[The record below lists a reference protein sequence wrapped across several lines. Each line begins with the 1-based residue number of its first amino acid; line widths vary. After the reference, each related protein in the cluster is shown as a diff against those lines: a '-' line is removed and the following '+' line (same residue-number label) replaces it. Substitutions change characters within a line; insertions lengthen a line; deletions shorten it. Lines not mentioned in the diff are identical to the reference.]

1 MKLNQILLSVFLS
14 IKENRLKVALTTLG
28 IVVGALTIVV
38 VLAIGMGGQVA
49 IEEQYKSM
57 NVGTVTVMSGMGRE
71 NAQYRLTDED
81 YVTMIEQLEGI
92 EASTM
97 MLSDRGTVAYETET
111 DTYTVAGVTEAVVQ
125 INNLDIAYGAFLTEA
140 DNTDM
145 NRVAIIGSSIAALF
159 FPDEPETALGQKI
172 LINGKRFEVIG
183 VLGEMGEAGPGM
195 APDETVYVPYNTA
208 EKQLT
213 GPMASPRFMFLASD
227 INDVETMIADI
238 GVLLNRLYE
247 GNGDRFR
254 VMDAGSRLE
263 TARDS
268 AKTMTMMLFSVSV
281 VVMIVGGIGIMNV
294 LFVSVKERTREIG
307 ILKSI
312 GAKRRDILLLF
323 LFEAILVSGVGGL
336 VGILLGNLALPVLSA
351 MSVTVVGSSFGNG
364 LAFLSSGV
372 IGTFFG
378 YYPASQAAALKPI
391 DALNYE

>member
-1 MKLNQILLSVFLS
+1 MKMNQILLSVILS

-28 IVVGALTIVV
+28 IVVGAMTIVV
-38 VLAIGMGGQVA
+38 VLAIGMGGQAA

-57 NVGTVTVMSGMGRE
+57 NVGTVSISSGMGRE
-71 NAQYRLTDED
+71 NAKYRLEEADFTTIMSE
-81 YVTMIEQLEGI
+81 VSGIQAGSMI
-92 EASTM
+92 M
-97 MLSDRGTVAYETET
+97 SDRGTVAYESET
-111 DTYTVAGVTEAVVQ
+111 DTFTVSGVTEAILQ
-125 INNLDIAYGAFLTEA
+125 INNLDIAYGAFVTEE

-145 NRVAIIGSSIAALF
+145 NRVAVIGYSVADLF
-159 FPDEPETALGQKI
+159 FPDGAESAIGQKI

-195 APDETVYVPYNTA
+195 NPDESVYVPYKTA
-208 EKQLT
+208 AKQLT
-213 GPMASPRFMFLASD
+213 GPMASPSFMFLASD
-227 INDVETMIADI
+227 IKNVETMIADI
-238 GVLLNRLYE
+238 SAVINKRHD
-247 GNGDRFR
+247 GNGDKFR
-254 VMDAGSRLE
+254 MMDSGKRLE
-263 TARDS
+263 TARAS
-268 AKTMTMMLFSVSV
+268 AQTMTMMLFSVSV
-281 VVMIVGGIGIMNV
+281 VVMVVGGIGIMNV

-312 GAKRRDILLLF
+312 GAKRRDILLMF

-336 VGILLGNLALPVLSA
+336 AGILLGNLALPVLSA
-351 MSVTVVGSSFGNG
+351 MSVQVVGSGIGNS

>member
-81 YVTMIEQLEGI
+81 YVTMTEQLEGI

-238 GVLLNRLYE
+238 GVLLNRLHE

>member
-14 IKENRLKVALTTLG
+14 IRENRLKVALTTLG
-28 IVVGALTIVV
+28 IVVGAMTIVV
-38 VLAIGMGGQVA
+38 VLAIGMGGQAA

-71 NAQYRLTDED
+71 NAQYRLTEED
-81 YVTMIEQLEGI
+81 YATLLEQLSGV
-92 EASTM
+92 EAGSM

-111 DTYTVAGVTEAVVQ
+111 DTYTVAGVTEAIVQ
-125 INNLDIAYGAFLTEA
+125 INNLELELGTFLTES
-140 DNTDM
+140 DNEEM
-145 NRVAIIGSSIAALF
+145 NRVAVIGYSVADLF
-159 FPDEPETALGQKI
+159 FPEDHSHALGQK
-172 LINGKRFEVIG
+172 LTLNGKRFEIIG

-195 APDETVYVPYNTA
+195 APDETVYVPYKTA
-208 EKQLT
+208 AKQLT
-213 GPMASPRFMFLASD
+213 GPMASPRFMFLAAD
-227 INDVETMIADI
+227 IEDVEGMIADI
-238 GVLLNRLYE
+238 GDLLNKLHD

-254 VMDAGSRLE
+254 VMDSGSRLE

-268 AKTMTMMLFSVSV
+268 ARTMTMMLFSVSV
-281 VVMIVGGIGIMNV
+281 VVMVVGGIGIMNV

-312 GAKRRDILLLF
+312 GAKRRDILLMF

-336 VGILLGNLALPVLSA
+336 TGILLGNLVLPVLTA
-351 MSVTVVGSSFGNG
+351 LQVTVVGSALGNA

>member
-1 MKLNQILLSVFLS
+1 MKLNQILLSVILS
-14 IKENRLKVALTTLG
+14 IRENRLKVALTTLG

-38 VLAIGMGGQVA
+38 VLAIGMGGQAA

-71 NAQYRLTDED
+71 NAKYSLTTEDYTALTDQ
-81 YVTMIEQLEGI
+81 ISGI
-92 EASTM
+92 QASSM
-97 MLSDRGTVAYETET
+97 MLSSRGTIAYETET
-111 DTYTVAGVTEAVVQ
+111 DTYTVAGATEAIMA
-125 INNLDIAYGAFLTEA
+125 INNLDVAYGAFITET
-140 DNTDM
+140 DNVEM
-145 NRVAIIGSSIAALF
+145 NRVAVIGYSIADLF
-159 FPDEPETALGQKI
+159 FPDAPESALGQKI
-172 LINGKRFEVIG
+172 LVNGKRFEIVG

-195 APDETVYVPYNTA
+195 NPDETVYVPYSTA
-208 EKQLT
+208 AKQLT
-213 GPMASPRFMFLASD
+213 GPMAAPQIMILASD
-227 INDVETMIADI
+227 IENVSTIIEEI
-238 GVLLNRLYE
+238 GTTLNKLHE
-247 GNGDRFR
+247 GNGDKFR
-254 VMDAGSRLE
+254 IMDAGKRLE

-268 AKTMTMMLFSVSV
+268 AKTMTMMLFSISV

-312 GAKRRDILLLF
+312 GAKRKDILLLF
-323 LFEAILVSGVGGL
+323 LFEAVLVSVVGGL
-336 VGILLGNLALPVLSA
+336 AGILLGNLALPVLSA
-351 MSVTVVGSSFGNG
+351 MSVQVVGSNLGNG

>member
-1 MKLNQILLSVFLS
+1 MKLNQILLSVILS
-14 IKENRLKVALTTLG
+14 IRENRLKVALTTLG

-57 NVGTVTVMSGMGRE
+57 NVGTVTIMSGMGRE
-71 NAQYRLTDED
+71 NAQYRLTED
-81 YVTMIEQLEGI
+81 DFTAMNEQLTGI
-92 EASTM
+92 QASTM
-97 MLSDRGTVAYETET
+97 MLSDRGTIAYETET
-111 DTYTVAGVTEAVVQ
+111 DTYTVAGVSEAIVK
-125 INNLDIAYGAFLTEA
+125 INNLDIAYGTFLTEE

-145 NRVAIIGSSIAALF
+145 NRVAIIGYSVADLF
-159 FPDEPETALGQKI
+159 FPDAAESAIGQKI
-172 LINGKRFEVIG
+172 LVNGKRFEVIG

-195 APDETVYVPYNTA
+195 NPDETVYVPYNTA

-227 INDVETMIADI
+227 ITQVETMITDI
-238 GVLLNRLYE
+238 GTMLDKLHD
-247 GNGDRFR
+247 GNGDKFR

-323 LFEAILVSGVGGL
+323 LFEAVLVSGVGGL
-336 VGILLGNLALPVLSA
+336 VGILLGNLALPILTA
-351 MSVTVVGSSFGNG
+351 MSVQVVGSNLGNG

>member
-1 MKLNQILLSVFLS
+1 MKLNQILLSVLLS
-14 IKENRLKVALTTLG
+14 IRENRLKVALTTLG

-38 VLAIGMGGQVA
+38 VLAIGMGGQAA

-71 NAQYRLTDED
+71 NAQYRLTASDFTVMTE
-81 YVTMIEQLEGI
+81 ELSGLQ
-92 EASTM
+92 ASTM

-111 DTYTVAGVTEAVVQ
+111 DTYTLAGVTDAIVV
-125 INNLDIAYGAFLTEA
+125 INNLEVAYGAFFTES
-140 DNTDM
+140 DNAEM
-145 NRVAIIGSSIAALF
+145 NRVAVIGSSVAELF
-159 FPDEPETALGQKI
+159 FPENPEAALGKKI
-172 LINGKRFEVIG
+172 LINGKRFEVTG

-195 APDETVYVPYNTA
+195 APDETVYVPYKTA
-208 EKQLT
+208 EKQMT
-213 GPMASPRFMFLASD
+213 GPMAAPRFMFLAED
-227 INDVETMIADI
+227 LGDVETIISDI
-238 GVLLNRLYE
+238 DTLLNRLYN
-247 GNGDRFR
+247 GNGSRFR
-254 VMDAGSRLE
+254 VMDAGNRLE

-268 AKTMTMMLFSVSV
+268 ARTMTMMLFSVSV

-312 GAKRRDILLLF
+312 GAKQKDILLLF
-323 LFEAILVSGVGGL
+323 LVEAVLVSGVGGL

-351 MSVTVVGSSFGNG
+351 MSVTVVGSGLGNG

>member
-1 MKLNQILLSVFLS
+1 MKLNQIILSVLLS
-14 IKENRLKVALTTLG
+14 IRENKLKVALTTLG
-28 IVVGALTIVV
+28 IVVGAMTIVV
-38 VLAIGMGGQVA
+38 VLAIGMGGQAA

-57 NVGTVTVMSGMGRE
+57 NVGTVTIMSGMGRE
-71 NAQYRLTDED
+71 NAQYRLTDDD
-81 YVTMIEQLEGI
+81 YAAMTEQLAGI
-92 EASTM
+92 QASSM
-97 MLSDRGTVAYETET
+97 MLSDRGAIAYETET
-111 DTYTVAGVTEAVVQ
+111 DTYTVAGVTEAIVQ
-125 INNLDIAYGAFLTEA
+125 INNLDIAYGTFLTEE

-145 NRVAIIGSSIAALF
+145 NRVAVIGYTVADLF
-159 FPDEPETALGQKI
+159 FPEAAESAIGQKI
-172 LINGKRFEVIG
+172 TINGKRFEVVG

-195 APDETVYVPYNTA
+195 NPDETVYVPYNTA

-227 INDVETMIADI
+227 IAEVETMIAEI
-238 GVLLNRLYE
+238 STLLDKLHD
-247 GNGDRFR
+247 GNGDKFR

-312 GAKRRDILLLF
+312 GAKRKDILLLF
-323 LFEAILVSGVGGL
+323 LIEAVFVSGFGGL

-351 MSVTVVGSSFGNG
+351 MSVTVVGSGLGNG

-378 YYPASQAAALKPI
+378 YYPASQAASLKPI

>member
-1 MKLNQILLSVFLS
+1 MKMNQILLSVILS

-28 IVVGALTIVV
+28 IVVGAMTIVV
-38 VLAIGMGGQVA
+38 VLAIGMGGQAA

-71 NAQYRLTDED
+71 NAKYRLDEGD
-81 YVTMIEQLEGI
+81 YTTIMSEVQGI
-92 EASTM
+92 QAGSMVMSE
-97 MLSDRGTVAYETET
+97 RGTIAYEAET
-111 DTYTVAGVTEAVVQ
+111 DTFTVSGVTDAILQ
-125 INNLDIAYGAFLTEA
+125 INNLDIAYGAFITEA

-145 NRVAIIGSSIAALF
+145 NRVAVIGYSVADLF
-159 FPDEPETALGQKI
+159 FPDSAESAVGQKI

-195 APDETVYVPYNTA
+195 NPDESVYVPYKTA
-208 EKQLT
+208 AKQLT
-213 GPMASPRFMFLASD
+213 GPMASPGFMFLSSD
-227 INDVETMIADI
+227 IKNVETMIEDI
-238 GVLLNRLYE
+238 SSVINKRHD
-247 GNGDRFR
+247 GNGDKFR
-254 VMDAGSRLE
+254 MMDSGKRLE
-263 TARDS
+263 TARAS

-281 VVMIVGGIGIMNV
+281 IVMIVGGIGIMNV

-312 GAKRRDILLLF
+312 GAKRRDILLMF

-336 VGILLGNLALPVLSA
+336 AGILLGNLALPILTA
-351 MSVTVVGSSFGNG
+351 MSVQVVGSHLGNG

>member
-1 MKLNQILLSVFLS
+1 MKLNQIILSVILS
-14 IKENRLKVALTTLG
+14 IRENRLKVALTTLG
-28 IVVGALTIVV
+28 IVVGAMTIVV
-38 VLAIGMGGQVA
+38 VLAIGMGGQAA
-49 IEEQYKSM
+49 IEDQYKSM
-57 NVGTVTVMSGMGRE
+57 NVGTVTIMSGMGRE
-71 NAQYRLTDED
+71 NAQYRLTED
-81 YVTMIEQLEGI
+81 DYAAMTEQLAGI
-92 EASTM
+92 QASSM
-97 MLSDRGTVAYETET
+97 MLSDRGTIAYETET
-111 DTYTVAGVTEAVVQ
+111 DTYTVAGVTEAIVQ
-125 INNLDIAYGAFLTEA
+125 INNLEIAYGAFLTEE
-140 DNTDM
+140 DNTDL
-145 NRVAIIGSSIAALF
+145 NRVAVIGYSVADLF
-159 FPDEPETALGQKI
+159 FPDAAESAIGQKI
-172 LINGKRFEVIG
+172 TVNGKRFEVIG

-195 APDETVYVPYNTA
+195 NPDETVYVPYNTA

-213 GPMASPRFMFLASD
+213 GPMASPRIMLLASD
-227 INDVETMIADI
+227 ITQVETMIEEI
-238 GVLLNRLYE
+238 GTMLDKLHD
-247 GNGDRFR
+247 GNGDKFR

-312 GAKRRDILLLF
+312 GAKRQDILLLF
-323 LFEAILVSGVGGL
+323 LIEAVLVSGVGGL

-351 MSVTVVGSSFGNG
+351 MSVTVVGSGLGNG

>member
-1 MKLNQILLSVFLS
+1 MKLNQILLSVLLS
-14 IKENRLKVALTTLG
+14 IRENRLKVALTTLG
-28 IVVGALTIVV
+28 IVVGAMTIVV

-71 NAQYRLTDED
+71 NAQYRLTESD
-81 YVTMIEQLEGI
+81 YKTMMEQLTGVQ
-92 EASTM
+92 AGTM

-111 DTYTVAGVTEAVVQ
+111 DTYTVAGVSAAIVQ
-125 INNLDIAYGAFLTEA
+125 INNLELALGDFLTDA
-140 DNTDM
+140 DNEEM
-145 NRVAIIGSSIAALF
+145 NRVAVLGYSVADLF
-159 FPDEPETALGQKI
+159 FPDDHAEAVGKKI
-172 LINGKRFEVIG
+172 TINGKRFEVVG
-183 VLGEMGEAGPGM
+183 VLSEMGEAGPGM
-195 APDETVYVPYNTA
+195 APDETVYVPYKTA

-213 GPMASPRFMFLASD
+213 GPMSAPRFMFLSAD
-227 INDVETMIADI
+227 ITDVEGIIADI
-238 GVLLNRLYE
+238 GDMLNKLHD

-268 AKTMTMMLFSVSV
+268 ARTMTMMLFSVSV

-312 GAKRRDILLLF
+312 GAKQRDILLMF
-323 LFEAILVSGVGGL
+323 LIEAILVSAVGGIT
-336 VGILLGNLALPVLSA
+336 GILLGNLALPILTA
-351 MSVTVVGSSFGNG
+351 LQVTVVGSTLGNA

>member
-1 MKLNQILLSVFLS
+1 MKLNQILLSVILS
-14 IKENRLKVALTTLG
+14 IRENRLKVALTTLG

-38 VLAIGMGGQVA
+38 VLAIGMGGQAA

-71 NAQYRLTDED
+71 NAQYRLTED
-81 YVTMIEQLEGI
+81 DFTAMNEELSGI
-92 EASTM
+92 QASTM
-97 MLSDRGTVAYETET
+97 LLSDRGTIAYETET
-111 DTYTVAGVTEAVVQ
+111 DTYTVSGVSEAVVQ
-125 INNLDIAYGAFLTEA
+125 INNLDIAYGAFLTEE

-145 NRVAIIGSSIAALF
+145 NRVAVIGYSVAELF
-159 FPDEPETALGQKI
+159 FPETAESAVGQKI
-172 LINGKRFEVIG
+172 LVNGKRFEVIG

-195 APDETVYVPYNTA
+195 NPDETVYVPYNTA
-208 EKQLT
+208 AKQLT
-213 GPMASPRFMFLASD
+213 GPMASPRFMFLAAD
-227 INDVETMIADI
+227 ITEVETMITDI
-238 GVLLNRLYE
+238 GTMLDKLHE
-247 GNGDRFR
+247 GNGDKFR

-323 LFEAILVSGVGGL
+323 LIEAVLVSGVGGF
-336 VGILLGNLALPVLSA
+336 VGILLGNLALPVLTA
-351 MSVTVVGSSFGNG
+351 MSVQVVGSGLGNG
-364 LAFLSSGV
+364 LAFLSSAV